1 VLPFSTL
8 LCYPCNKVE
17 CGAGY
22 SFHFL
27 IHPARERQ
35 LTPWETE
42 EHDTEISGGTPVL
55 ERRALRRLSCV
66 GRTCQAL
73 PWQSRIE
80 VLRLRGAA
88 CHLRAEGGFGQ
99 GRRVSVE
106 RGKASGL
113 GRGEGL
119 EEHAGRDHAEA
130 EQRFHEVLERR
141 RRSVLTCE
149 RGLSSALASSNERLV
164 RRWARSLRDAE
175 KRLVWAEADLR
186 AAETKERSA

>member
-1 VLPFSTL
+1 MTL
-8 LCYPCNKVE
+8 KSAAAPRCSSGERCVAYPALGE
-17 CGAGY
+17 
-22 SFHFL
+22 
-27 IHPARERQ
+27 PARLSRGNPGSRCFACE
-35 LTPWETE
+35 
-42 EHDTEISGGTPVL
+42 
-55 ERRALRRLSCV
+55 ERRAASGLKVAS
-66 GRTCQAL
+66 A
-73 PWQSRIE
+73 
-80 VLRLRGAA
+80 
-88 CHLRAEGGFGQ
+88 RAEE
-99 GRRVSVE
+99 SVE

-141 RRSVLTCE
+141 RSSVLTCE